1 MSPLSQETR
10 HVQNPALGAVLLWR
24 YALGWSEHNRIRA
37 YPALPLLFV
46 VLPILLHQDTF
57 DLLKSTKRPT
67 GLHGFAEKFSSA
79 SSRKSDVL
87 MGIHSRAA
95 SWRRLTWQSIQL
107 GVRARLFSVSRSGAT
122 VIPLTKAQPSALP
135 TSIRPLLANAEKLG
149 EWCANLSMFE
159 VATILKVQF

>member
-67 GLHGFAEKFSSA
+67 GLHGFAEKFSRA

-87 MGIHSRAA
+87 MGDSFPHRHRAELGNP
-95 SWRRLTWQSIQL
+95 SNWEFVQGSVGLQVRRD
-107 GVRARLFSVSRSGAT
+107 A
-122 VIPLTKAQPSALP
+122 
-135 TSIRPLLANAEKLG
+135 
-149 EWCANLSMFE
+149 
-159 VATILKVQF
+159 